1 MKKWLFLLFSTLLLF
16 GCESGELDKPPNE
29 QSSPPVI
36 DKQEISLLEYFPD
49 HPIEKSFLG
58 KGNEFAQYTE
68 TLFQKEGS
76 YFPTITD
83 NGGTQ
88 ILRIYKVTEQEIS
101 LVYEQAEFY
110 ESIPSLSTLEP
121 YFQSKPILTLPLE
134 EGKIIGEWKIVNSSD
149 SITVPFGEF
158 SDVIILEKINVD
170 GSISRQYWAK
180 KYGKIK
186 DEFII
191 KDENGTPF
199 EVTSEL
205 QDIK

>member
-1 MKKWLFLLFSTLLLF
+1 MKKWLVLLFSTLLLF
-16 GCESGELDKPPNE
+16 GCEAGELGKPSNE

-36 DKQEISLLEYFPD
+36 DKQEISLLEYFPEN
-49 HPIEKSFLG
+49 PIEKSFLG

-68 TLFQKEGS
+68 TFFQKEDS

-134 EGKIIGEWKIVNSSD
+134 EGKNIGEWKIVSSSD

-158 SDVIILEKINVD
+158 SDVIILENINVD
-170 GSISRQYWAK
+170 GSIIRQYWAK

-191 KDENGTPF
+191 KDKNGTQF